1 MSKKQVNKKFQ
12 KKSQS
17 KKSNSIKKEVFV
29 DLEELVDEIKNNI
42 PAFPIKCVLGSL
54 TYELTEEHSKC
65 HIAMYVSN
73 CFESNNDNKKEQELL
88 NIIFNKKYNSGESV
102 ILINDFERAK
112 IFCDNNGI
120 FDNIP
125 IGKFITAEAMGT
137 HFQNPKYNFKNDDIN
152 VIDDVYVAIHGQVI
166 SKIDNELLNFSDL
179 RLVCNNFKIEGFVV
193 KLKHHTVQNQICFK
207 VKHKYFPS
215 IDDPT
220 KLIKEHSSFPD
231 QTEFTIDGLNICD
244 AKDYSHAVM
253 PKINESIVIAEKS
266 IKNSNAQLIVLPL
279 EETIKKQL
287 GIQSDN
293 VNQTEHLIF
302 EGEKM
307 KNLFVATGQ
316 GPTYMY
322 TDEVIPDVLNQ
333 PLELQLKFD
342 GETII
347 LHKDNNGKNHLM
359 VKINVYVFLVE
370 YPDGNKKYRFG
381 WKK

>member
-1 MSKKQVNKKFQ
+1 MSKKQVNKKYQ

-17 KKSNSIKKEVFV
+17 YKSNVIKKQAFV
-29 DLEELVDEIKNNI
+29 DLEELVDDIKKYI
-42 PAFPIKCVLGSL
+42 PDFPIKCVLGPLS
-54 TYELTEEHSKC
+54 YELTEEHSKY

-73 CFESNNDNKKEQELL
+73 CFESNNGNEREKELL
-88 NIIFNKKYNSGESV
+88 NIIFNKKYNFGESV
-102 ILINDFERAK
+102 ILINDFERAM
-112 IFCDNNGI
+112 IFCINNGI

-125 IGKFITAEAMGT
+125 IGEKITAEAIGP
-137 HFQNPKYNFKNDDIN
+137 HFQNPKYNFKNDDIDG
-152 VIDDVYVAIHGQVI
+152 IYDVYVAIHGQII
-166 SKIDNELLNFSDL
+166 SKIDNELLNFSGL
-179 RLVCNNFKIEGFVV
+179 RLVCNNFKTEGFVV
-193 KLKHHTVQNQICFK
+193 KLQHHTIQNQICFK

-244 AKDYSHAVM
+244 AKDYSHAVI
-253 PKINESIVIAEKS
+253 PKINEPIVIAEKS

-287 GIQSDN
+287 GIQCDN

-316 GPTYMY
+316 GNTYMY
-322 TDEVIPDVLNQ
+322 TNECIPDVLNQ

-359 VKINVYVFLVE
+359 VKINVQVFLVE
-370 YPDGNKKYRFG
+370 YSNGDKKYRFG